1 MPRACYHDNT
11 QQFEQR
17 VVEIIKDNLIDSAYI
32 KAEDVNNI
40 AFVELGSQ
48 LTSQELH
55 DIQATRKL

>member
-17 VVEIIKDNLIDSAYI
+17 VEEIIKHKLIDEAYI